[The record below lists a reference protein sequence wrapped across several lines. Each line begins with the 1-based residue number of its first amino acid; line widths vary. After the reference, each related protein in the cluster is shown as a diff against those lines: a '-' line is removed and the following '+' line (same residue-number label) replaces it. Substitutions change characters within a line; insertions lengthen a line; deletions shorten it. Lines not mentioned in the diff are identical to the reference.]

1 MPFLP
6 SERIERLPTERTAT
20 PLLFDPRQAGDRE
33 QISAILETIDPALD
47 LSEPFCRIREAMAA
61 VVATNGGR
69 PRAQAREALKGL
81 LDPLPTT
88 QSKEGCCGH
97 QQVR

>member
-1 MPFLP
+1 MRYYLGVAK
-6 SERIERLPTERTAT
+6 EKGVTQGA
-20 PLLFDPRQAGDRE
+20 
-33 QISAILETIDPALD
+33 
-47 LSEPFCRIREAMAA
+47 IREAMAA

-81 LDPLPTT
+81 LDPLPSV

-97 QQVR
+97 TQVQ